1 VSETAR
7 EVMHIFRNAN
17 SLIRLKLQ
25 VWLQAEYSTALK
37 MYFCFLNKFMEQNI
51 AILIADLAGYTALT
65 ETHGPS
71 IAADIVDRF
80 LSITEDCLA
89 GDSKLHQRV
98 GDEVMIVST
107 TADQLMSTALLLIQ
121 NCSKENHFLQLHGG
135 LHYGKVLKRNDHYFG
150 SPVNLTSRIANKAN
164 KGTFW
169 CSSEFMNELSNEIP
183 FTFSPKGKHNFK
195 NVSED
200 VDVFELVLEVTKL
213 VHIDPVCRM
222 LIHKKENAT
231 PHPFEENIFFCS
243 NDCLDIYI
251 KTNKVK
257 VSRD

>member
-1 VSETAR
+1 
-7 EVMHIFRNAN
+7 
-17 SLIRLKLQ
+17 
-25 VWLQAEYSTALK
+25 
-37 MYFCFLNKFMEQNI
+37 MEQNV
-51 AILIADLAGYTALT
+51 AILIADLSGYTALT

-71 IAADIVDRF
+71 SAADIVDRF
-80 LSITEDCLA
+80 LNIVEDCLA

-121 NCSKENHFLQLHGG
+121 NSSKEHHFLQLHGG

-150 SPVNLTSRIANKAN
+150 SPVNLASRIASKAN

-169 CSSEFMNELSNEIP
+169 CSSEFIKQLSNEDS
-183 FTFSPKGKHNFK
+183 FTFSPKEKHSFK

-200 VDVFELVLEVTKL
+200 VDVFELVLENTKP

-222 LIHKKENAT
+222 LINKMENAI
-231 PHPFEENIFFCS
+231 PHPYEQHIFFCS
-243 NDCLDIYI
+243 PPA
-251 KTNKVK
+251 
-257 VSRD
+257 